1 MGKPQ
6 GSKPIGQHTHRWE
19 HNIKTDLREIK
30 IAELDRI
37 NMAKDSD
44 EWRALVSAV
53 MSLRLPQT
61 AKNLLTKGRT
71 TTFLSTHLTYVY
83 LFTTCLSAHTGVY
96 WQSTASTSSRL
107 LHS

>member
-1 MGKPQ
+1 MSVGKPQ

-19 HNIKTDLREIK
+19 HNIKIHLREIK
-30 IAELDRI
+30 IAGLDRI

-61 AKNLLTKGRT
+61 AKNLLTKERT
-71 TTFLSTHLTYVY
+71 TTFLSTHIPIHLT
-83 LFTTCLSAHTGVY
+83 
-96 WQSTASTSSRL
+96 
-107 LHS
+107 